1 MMPARLA
8 KLGMVASFALFGFVV
23 TLDNIIDYGAN
34 FTFVHHV
41 LSMDTTFP
49 DDTLRL
55 APITE
60 PTLWHVFYVR

>member
-8 KLGMVASFALFGFVV
+8 KVGMVASLALFTFLV

-41 LSMDTTFP
+41 LSMDTTFS
-49 DDTLRL
+49 DDPLRWRAIT
-55 APITE
+55 APID
-60 PTLWHVFYVR
+60 HSR